1 MMELLG
7 YTRDEFLDRE
17 LWEIGLLKDEE
28 ESVAAFR
35 ELQKNDSIRYEDLPL
50 ENKNGERREVEFASN
65 VYTENNRQVIQC
77 NIRDITKRKRA
88 EEEVR
93 KLNETLEQRVAERT
107 AELKAAN
114 KELEAFSYSVSHDL
128 RAPLRAIDGFS
139 HALLE
144 DYSEKLDETGQNY
157 LSRVCAASTHWR
169 S

>member
-1 MMELLG
+1 
-7 YTRDEFLDRE
+7 
-17 LWEIGLLKDEE
+17 
-28 ESVAAFR
+28 
-35 ELQKNDSIRYEDLPL
+35 
-50 ENKNGERREVEFASN
+50 
-65 VYTENNRQVIQC
+65 VIQC